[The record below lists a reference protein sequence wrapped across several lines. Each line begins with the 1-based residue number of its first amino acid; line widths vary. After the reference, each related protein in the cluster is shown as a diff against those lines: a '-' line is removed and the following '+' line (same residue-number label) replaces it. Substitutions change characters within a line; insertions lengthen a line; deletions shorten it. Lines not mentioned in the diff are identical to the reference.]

1 MDPEAAEE
9 HRRASRERW
18 DRTSA
23 GWRRRSEL
31 LARVTAPVSQWLVE
45 AIHPQP
51 GHRVLELA
59 AGMAETGML
68 AAELVRPGGTVI
80 ISDHS
85 EGMIAGARARAQELG
100 LDNLEFKL
108 LDAEWIDLPL
118 AHVDGVI
125 CRWGYML
132 LADPAAGL
140 RETRRVLRPGG
151 RIALAVWDTPDRNLW
166 ISAPGRVLVQRGL
179 GERPPPDEPGPF
191 ALADEGRVRDLL
203 EEAGFSEIELD
214 GVEFPMG
221 APDFEELWDTQMDMS
236 MMFREAVGH
245 LDGDT
250 RAQVRAAV
258 QEAFAP
264 FTAADGTITVPA
276 RTIVASAAA

>member
-1 MDPEAAEE
+1 MDAEAAEE

-23 GWRRRSEL
+23 GWRRRAEL
-31 LARVTAPVSQWLVE
+31 LSRVTAPVSQWLVE
-45 AIHPQP
+45 AIQPQP

-85 EGMIAGARARAQELG
+85 EGMLAGARDRAKELG
-100 LDNLEFKL
+100 LENVEFKQ

-118 AHVDGVI
+118 AHVDGVL

-132 LADPAAGL
+132 LADPAAAL

-151 RIALAVWDTPDRNLW
+151 RVALAVWDTPDRNPW
-166 ISAPGRVLVQRGL
+166 ISAPGRLLVQRGL
-179 GERPPPDEPGPF
+179 AERPPPDEPGPF
-191 ALADEGRVRDLL
+191 ALADEARLHEL
-203 EEAGFSEIELD
+203 IEEAGFSEIEVD
-214 GVEFPMG
+214 GLEFAMS

-236 MMFREAVGH
+236 MMFREVVGR
-245 LDGDT
+245 LEPDT
-250 RAQVRAAV
+250 REQVRVALA
-258 QEAFAP
+258 EALAP
-264 FTAADGTITVPA
+264 FTGEDGAIEMPA
-276 RTIVASAAA
+276 RTLVATAAA